1 MNPLDIQ
8 AREAFKTAMARRAF
22 LGTAGVGA
30 AALSLLE
37 RKSLAAAID
46 PARAGTGGG
55 RVHPALPGFPHHA
68 PKAKPRQHR
77 DSHAAAFRR
86 VEGAVVG
93 AAMVSRQGCWR
104 L

>member
-22 LGTAGVGA
+22 LGTGGVGVGA

-46 PARAGTGGG
+46 PARAGTM
-55 RVHPALPGFPHHA
+55 P
-68 PKAKPRQHR
+68 PRP
-77 DSHAAAFRR
+77 S
-86 VEGAVVG
+86 G
-93 AAMVSRQGCWR
+93 
-104 L
+104 